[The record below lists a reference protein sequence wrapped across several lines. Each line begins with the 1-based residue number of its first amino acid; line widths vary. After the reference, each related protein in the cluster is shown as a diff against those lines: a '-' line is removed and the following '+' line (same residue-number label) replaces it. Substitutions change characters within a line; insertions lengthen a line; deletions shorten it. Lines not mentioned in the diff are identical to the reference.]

1 MLVTSRWR
9 FNSYSKGPKDAM
21 NSESNYS
28 NLSNNIKGVTMS
40 RRKKEERQEEAIER
54 QERYDNLSI
63 KQKIDLAKSRP
74 GKSLKEIRRLEKLN
88 AKS

>member
-1 MLVTSRWR
+1 
-9 FNSYSKGPKDAM
+9 
-21 NSESNYS
+21 
-28 NLSNNIKGVTMS
+28 MS